1 MLDEQKQ
8 IFKKMK
14 SFNSLTI
21 DIKEDKKGN
30 IWFATQ
36 GNGLW
41 CYRRNKTWK
50 QYLNDAKDTTS
61 ICSNQVNCVQEDAKG
76 RLFVATNM
84 GLCEF
89 QPSSDCFRRI
99 AIDAPSQDFASIIIN
114 QDEMWISSDKG
125 LIKWIPG
132 EPTLLFNRYDG
143 LTCDQFMP
151 NASLLASDGKV
162 YLGTTQGFN
171 TFYPY
176 QVKINHVV
184 PPVAITSLELF
195 NKHVEVGS
203 EKLPESL
210 NHIEQ
215 LDLSYD
221 ENMINLSFAAL
232 SYVSPE
238 KNLYSYMLEGFDKDW
253 VTTSEHRAT
262 YTNLPAGTYTFR
274 VKAANN
280 DGVWSQNEA
289 KLKIVVHPPFWWS
302 LPAKILYLLVI
313 GWLIWLYTQS
323 RVKREKR
330 RHQEE
335 LDHLEEKQEQEMRD
349 ARLQFFTMIAHESVL
364 RLR

>member
-1 MLDEQKQ
+1 M
-8 IFKKMK
+8 
-14 SFNSLTI
+14 
-21 DIKEDKKGN
+21 
-30 IWFATQ
+30 
-36 GNGLW
+36 
-41 CYRRNKTWK
+41 
-50 QYLNDAKDTTS
+50 
-61 ICSNQVNCVQEDAKG
+61 
-76 RLFVATNM
+76 
-84 GLCEF
+84 
-89 QPSSDCFRRI
+89 
-99 AIDAPSQDFASIIIN
+99 
-114 QDEMWISSDKG
+114 
-125 LIKWIPG
+125 
-132 EPTLLFNRYDG
+132 
-143 LTCDQFMP
+143 
-151 NASLLASDGKV
+151 ASDGRV

-238 KNLYSYMLEGFDKDW
+238 KNLYSYMLDGFDKDW

-313 GWLIWLYTQS
+313 GWLIWFYTQS

-335 LDHLEEKQEQEMRD
+335 LDRLEEKQEQEMRD
-349 ARLQFFTMIAHESVL
+349 ARLQFFTMIAHEIRTPVTLIIGPLENLKEQWQKISESVKDGEAMNQTL
-364 RLR
+364 NVIDRNAQRLLTLVNQLLDFNKVQQKGLQVHFRLQNISKLMHAVAERFEPTLQQKGARLEVDYPADDFRQSSIARRLPR